1 MTEKQYRLNKWG
13 TRLLKNNRPLFDW
26 TNEAD
31 EIVDLLNKLNG
42 VNEQL
47 KKSVKRQQDSNNECA
62 KLIKEQ
68 QKENEQLKHRI
79 TELQNDTVCHKR
91 VLQLL
96 DDKISFLYGI
106 QGDMINDD
114 DYRYLQISF
123 AIDCLRELKKELQE

>member
-31 EIVDLLNKLNG
+31 EIVDLLNDLNDKN
-42 VNEQL
+42 VQL

-68 QKENEQLKHRI
+68 QKENEQLKQFKKSVFALINEKI
-79 TELQNDTVCHKR
+79 TFVNECEKNHND
-91 VLQLL
+91 
-96 DDKISFLYGI
+96 IGI
-106 QGDMINDD
+106 PHEY
-114 DYRYLQISF
+114 YRGADEILN
-123 AIDCLRELKKELQE
+123 LLKKELVE